1 MGPVASFTPF
11 QIAQGDRQFSIH
23 SKRFAE
29 AAAIDTDGD
38 QVLSDKEILDY
49 LAETDCHPHAEDSHV
64 HLHGFGHTHTKS
76 AKNEAKLL
84 SDFKA
89 HLNGEVSP
97 HKGAYR
103 NYEQISQEL
112 TELAEKYPD
121 KAEKVSIGKTHEG
134 REIWALRVSSD
145 VKSDETSKKPGIVV
159 TGVHHAREWA
169 TSEVP
174 SSIARATLEG
184 YDKDPA
190 AKNRVDSAELWF
202 VPVVNPDGY
211 EYSRNEDA
219 WWRKNRRPITET
231 PCGKVSG
238 DVRGVDL
245 NRNYADNNPEHAHI
259 WRPKGDLPCNTRDD
273 GRATSDDPRKDT
285 YRGPSGASEAEVQSL
300 LNLEL
305 GRGNI
310 KGVLDFHAYGGML
323 LYPWGGTRDKVD
335 NVDTYRRIGNAMN
348 DAIGDQRYRVMQSV
362 ELYPTSGGS
371 HDIHHANGI
380 FSITAEIGDSF
391 HPSASELPKIV
402 GQGTRIGTTFIDQVL
417 ADRSLIS

>member
-1 MGPVASFTPF
+1 MGPVASFSPF
-11 QIAQGDRQFSIH
+11 QITQGDKQFSVH
-23 SKRFAE
+23 SKRAAE
-29 AAAIDTDGD
+29 ATAIDANED
-38 QVLSDKEILDY
+38 QVLSDKEILDF
-49 LAETDCHPHAEDSHV
+49 LDENNCHPGAHNHEHHQPAM
-64 HLHGFGHTHTKS
+64 
-76 AKNEAKLL
+76 NQAKLL
-84 SDFKA
+84 NDFKA
-89 HLNGEVSP
+89 HLRGEDSP
-97 HKGAYR
+97 HKLAYR

-134 REIWALRVSSD
+134 RDIWALRVSSD
-145 VKSDETSKKPGIVV
+145 VKSDGTSKKPGLVI

-174 SSIARATLEG
+174 SSIARTTLEG

-190 AKNRVDSAELWF
+190 AKNRVDNAELWF

-211 EYSRNEDA
+211 EYSRNENSF
-219 WWRKNRRPITET
+219 WRKNRRPITET
-231 PCGKVSG
+231 PCGPVKG

-245 NRNYADNNPEHAHI
+245 NRNYADSKPEHAHI
-259 WRPKGDLPCNTRDD
+259 WRPKGDEQCNYRDD
-273 GRATSDDPRKDT
+273 GRATSDDPRQDT

-300 LNLEL
+300 LKLQL
-305 GRGNI
+305 GNDNI

-335 NVDTYRRIGNAMN
+335 NVETYKRIGNAMN

-391 HPSASELPKIV
+391 HPSEAQLPKIV

-417 ADRSLIS
+417 ADKSLIS